1 MEHVKAWAARL
12 MDLYQRSRL
21 GRALARYSMARGGL
35 MAGGIA
41 YTGLFSV
48 FSTLAIGVTV
58 LMAAIG
64 GRPALRDAVISSIDS
79 TLPGV
84 VDTGDGGLVTIEQL
98 TLDSALNAGSI
109 VAGLV
114 LLYSAV
120 SLMGTIRIALRAMFG
135 MVHQTRGFVTIQ
147 AANLLCF
154 VVVMTAVL
162 ATAVSSVATSLLAG
176 SLNQDLDVPAALTGP
191 GARVA
196 GLGLSFLIDAAVLAL
211 VITVCGI
218 RPPRRDLVQGCALG
232 ALAFGVLRQAGSS
245 GVGSA
250 ADNPLLASFAAIIVL
265 IVWMHLASR
274 VLLLVAAWMA
284 NPPRPQAVDHPDE
297 VHAHERPNYV
307 TLSVPATLAWPR
319 QAMTGNLD
327 ADPTEHPDYVA
338 PVPVEE
344 GAARAATPA
353 PDAEP
358 VRGAAKRGREAL
370 DGVADDR

>member
-162 ATAVSSVATSLLAG
+162 VTAVSSVATSLLAG

>member
-1 MEHVKAWAARL
+1 MDRVKTWTARL
-12 MDLYQRSRL
+12 MDLYQRSRP
-21 GRALARYSMARGGL
+21 GRTLARYSMARGGL

-48 FSTLAIGVTV
+48 FSALAIGVTV
-58 LMAAIG
+58 LMATIG
-64 GRPALRDAVISSIDS
+64 GRPALRDGVISAIDS

-84 VDTGDGGLVTIEQL
+84 VDTGHGGLVTVEQL
-98 TLDSALNAGSI
+98 TLDSALNVGSI
-109 VAGLV
+109 VAGLI

-154 VVVMTAVL
+154 VVVMVAVLVTAV
-162 ATAVSSVATSLLAG
+162 ASVATSLLAG
-176 SLNQDLDVPAALTGP
+176 SLSRGLDVPAALTGS

-196 GLGLSFLIDAAVLAL
+196 GLAISFLIDAAVLAL

-218 RPPRRDLVQGCALG
+218 RPPRRDLLQGCALG
-232 ALAFGVLRQAGSS
+232 AVAFGVLRQAGSS

-250 ADNPLLASFAAIIVL
+250 AENPLLASFTAIIVL

-274 VLLLVAAWMA
+274 VLLLTAAWMA
-284 NPPRPQAVDHPDE
+284 NPPQPQMVDHPDE

-319 QAMTGNLD
+319 QAMTGNLE

-338 PVPVEE
+338 PVPLEE
-344 GAARAATPA
+344 GAIRVSTPA
-353 PDAEP
+353 TSEP
-358 VRGAAKRGREAL
+358 VQGAAKRGREAL